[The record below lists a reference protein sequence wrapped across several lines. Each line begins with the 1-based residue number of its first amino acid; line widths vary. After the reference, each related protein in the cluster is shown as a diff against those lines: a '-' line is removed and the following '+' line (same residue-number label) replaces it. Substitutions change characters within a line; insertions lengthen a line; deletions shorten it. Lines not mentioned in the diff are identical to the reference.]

1 MLLCI
6 DELVGVYYLLFFL
19 ILRPDESSMVLV
31 AHDVMTMNSL
41 LIETAGMIRDIYY
54 RIFCIWLC
62 LSRSHSMILFFFSW
76 KENKE
81 QRNATS
87 P

>member
-6 DELVGVYYLLFFL
+6 AELVDVYYLLSFL
-19 ILRPDESSMVLV
+19 ILRSHESSMVLV

-62 LSRSHSMILFFFSW
+62 LSRSHSMILFFFSLER
-76 KENKE
+76 K
-81 QRNATS
+81 
-87 P
+87 